1 MPWQEVVDP
10 NEMRQVLGVSGMNKL
25 SGIGTGSGGGKS
37 GMSGVENKELVT
49 AREANQTGRDAFP
62 ALAETYR
69 VAKRYP
75 GGIPQ
80 AVYDKARLAMG
91 SEATPAQDY
100 DLFNALSS
108 RAGIAQARLLAP
120 VSNTDLQ
127 TLIRS
132 GPNPRLRFENNKKL
146 IGMNYSNAARQYFDN
161 ALKQRFSA
169 RAGGTNVPLNGKS
182 YAEVLAAAMKRPEVR
197 NLIAPPWD
205 RKDAAPKKGDRNGDG
220 VVDFNDLKD

>member
-1 MPWQEVVDP
+1 
-10 NEMRQVLGVSGMNKL
+10 
-25 SGIGTGSGGGKS
+25 
-37 GMSGVENKELVT
+37 MSGVENKELVN
-49 AREANQTGRDAFP
+49 AREANQTGRDVFP

-80 AVYDKARLAMG
+80 AVYDKSRLAVG
-91 SEATPAQDY
+91 SEAQPAQDY
-100 DLFNALSS
+100 DLFNAMSS

-132 GPNPRLRFENNKKL
+132 GPNPRLRFENNQKL

-161 ALKQRFSA
+161 ALKQRFA
-169 RAGGTNVPLNGKS
+169 AKAGGTNVPLNGKS
-182 YAEVLAAAMKRPEVR
+182 YAEVLADAMRRPEVR
-197 NLIAPPWD
+197 NLVTPPWT
-205 RKDAAPKKGDRNGDG
+205 RKGAAPKKGDRNGDG
-220 VVDFNDLKD
+220 IVDFNDLKD

>member
-1 MPWQEVVDP
+1 MGQAA
-10 NEMRQVLGVSGMNKL
+10 
-25 SGIGTGSGGGKS
+25 GGGKS
-37 GMSGVENKELVT
+37 GMSGVENRELVQ
-49 AREANQTGRDAFP
+49 AREANQTGRDVFP

-80 AVYDKARLAMG
+80 AVYDKARLAVG
-91 SEATPAQDY
+91 SEAQPAQDY

-132 GPNPRLRFENNKKL
+132 GPNPRLRFENNQKL
-146 IGMNYSNAARQYFDN
+146 IGMNYSNSARQYFDN
-161 ALKQRFSA
+161 ALKQRFA
-169 RAGGTNVPLNGKS
+169 AKAGGTNVPLNGKS
-182 YAEVLAAAMKRPEVR
+182 YAEVLADAMRRPEVR
-197 NLIAPPWD
+197 NLITPPWG
-205 RKDAAPKKGDRNGDG
+205 RKGAAPKKGDRNGDG